1 MPPRPSPN
9 AGVGA
14 ALDPPPGTEPV
25 GAALGQMRSI
35 MDELRG
41 AARDICGQ
49 YLYARDAARVAETKR
64 DVLQQLDGRALA
76 WDNLD
81 PVAVEKMVECMVET
95 SDKMGRVIEG
105 VRLSLQRLKCIAEGC
120 SRALYGS
127 ESMAGALLMTRRVE
141 PLIEKLGVAHGV
153 LAGLVDVVRRES
165 REEIL
170 YELRYG
176 EAERGLAVAKLMML
190 MELWTWL
197 GEWLDQL
204 VVLREAVVSVRE
216 DVADKRI
223 QNGLDTVRPAI
234 DEGWEEGSE
243 GSDEMDLETEEDD

>member
-1 MPPRPSPN
+1 MPPRLPPN
-9 AGVGA
+9 AGVEA
-14 ALDPPPGTEPV
+14 ALNAPPSTEPV

-49 YLYARDAARVAETKR
+49 YLSAREAARVAETKR
-64 DVLQQLDGRALA
+64 DVLQQLDGRSLA

-81 PVAVEKMVECMVET
+81 PVAVERMVECMVET
-95 SDKMGRVIEG
+95 SGKMGRVIEG
-105 VRLSLQRLKCIAEGC
+105 VRLSLGRLRCATEG
-120 SRALYGS
+120 SSS
-127 ESMAGALLMTRRVE
+127 ESMRGAWWMTRRVE

-153 LAGLVDVVRRES
+153 VAGLVDVVRRES

-176 EAERGLAVAKLMML
+176 EAARGLAVAKLVML

-223 QNGLDTVRPAI
+223 QNGLDTVRQEME
-234 DEGWEEGSE
+234 EGSKEGSE
-243 GSDEMDLETEEDD
+243 GSEEMDLETEEDDEEEED

>member
-1 MPPRPSPN
+1 MPPRLSPN
-9 AGVGA
+9 AGVEA
-14 ALDPPPGTEPV
+14 ALDPPPGTELV

-49 YLYARDAARVAETKR
+49 YLSARDAARVAETKR
-64 DVLQQLDGRALA
+64 DVLQQLDGSSLA

-105 VRLSLQRLKCIAEGC
+105 IRLSLGRLRCATEG
-120 SRALYGS
+120 SSSGS
-127 ESMAGALLMTRRVE
+127 MRGAWWMTRRVE

-153 LAGLVDVVRRES
+153 VAGLVDVVRRES

-176 EAERGLAVAKLMML
+176 EAARGLAVAKLVML

-223 QNGLDTVRPAI
+223 QNGLDTVRQEVEA
-234 DEGWEEGSE
+234 GREEGSE
-243 GSDEMDLETEEDD
+243 EMDLETEENDEEEED